1 MGSFTPVPNSQVDTP
16 AGSFLSFVKRFRSP
30 AGTDA
35 NRLYYSLDYGLAH
48 VVFLQGYCPAMRTY
62 AVTPCLGPGTPQ
74 AMWLA
79 ADLAAVNR
87 ALTPWVI
94 ILIHQPWMN
103 SNWAHRI
110 SLEGVEIQ
118 AVLEDLVQSA
128 DLVISGHVHSYE
140 RSARSYRFACNAS
153 APASIVIGDGGNREG
168 LATNFTSPQPAWSLL
183 RQASYG
189 HGQLT
194 AVNATHLHWVW
205 RQSARAAPPIGDD
218 FYFVKG
224 DAGACGGGVTRAPLR

>member
-1 MGSFTPVPNSQVDTP
+1 VDTP

-62 AVTPCLGPGTPQ
+62 SVTPCLGPGTPQ

-128 DLVISGHVHSYE
+128 DLVVSGHVHC
-140 RSARSYRFACNAS
+140 ACNAHDA
-153 APASIVIGDGGNREG
+153 APARC
-168 LATNFTSPQPAWSLL
+168 
-183 RQASYG
+183 
-189 HGQLT
+189 
-194 AVNATHLHWVW
+194 
-205 RQSARAAPPIGDD
+205 ARNCDPNDPN
-218 FYFVKG
+218 
-224 DAGACGGGVTRAPLR
+224 TRPYARPRP